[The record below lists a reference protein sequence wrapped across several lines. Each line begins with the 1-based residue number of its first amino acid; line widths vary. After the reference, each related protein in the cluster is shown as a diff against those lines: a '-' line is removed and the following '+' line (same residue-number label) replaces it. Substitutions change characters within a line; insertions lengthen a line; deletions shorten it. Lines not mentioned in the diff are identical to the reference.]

1 MITKKD
7 NTSTKQPGATLDA
20 IGLWV
25 LFNTWAA
32 LSGWTLSMCGMLS
45 GTGYLLALIPLLT
58 GAILWR
64 RPLAS
69 TLTNAVS
76 TFRRFA
82 RLRMKQPLPA
92 LFAITI
98 VAAAIG
104 GILYTP
110 NNYDFLTYRFARML
124 HWWNAGHWHWIHT
137 ANFRQN
143 ISGTGI
149 EWTMMPSLILTH
161 SSRLFF
167 LLNVV
172 SYLLM
177 PGLVFS
183 MLTQLG
189 IGRRTSWFWMW
200 ILPSAYGYVV
210 TAGSV
215 GNDMFGTVLMLTA
228 LHFALRATRRGG
240 ITDLWLGCLA
250 AGLMT
255 AVKASNLPLWL
266 PFLAAARPALPLIRT
281 RWIQTLGIA
290 CVAIAIS
297 FAPTAALNHIYAG
310 GWSGDPT
317 NQEKVQA
324 SSPRVAL
331 LGNGMQLAM
340 GCIAPPVIPQ
350 AASWT
355 AQIQPWIPPSL
366 RAQLKKE
373 FPRFSLQF
381 RDLGNEEHVGLGC
394 GVSLLLATAAG
405 VALFSRRRQSS
416 QHRRWSVLGAGIIAL
431 AAFCSMMA
439 AESTARLLA
448 PYYPLVI
455 ASVLALPGTDRV
467 TYMRW
472 WRMLALLV
480 GLSAVLLVILTPS
493 RPLWPAKTVTT
504 ALRARNS
511 ESRLLK
517 RISSVYSVYGDRADV
532 LAPARALLPAHVHI
546 VGLIQSGDDPEV
558 ALWRPFGQRQ
568 VTSVIGPEM
577 MNRQWLNRMG
587 IQAIVARRSIVE
599 QQCGSMEA
607 WLATIDGSL
616 IKSIRLTL
624 KVSEGNQEWLI
635 VKLNPPPPATTEH
648 P

>member
-1 MITKKD
+1 MIAKRDLTG
-7 NTSTKQPGATLDA
+7 TARPGITLDSA
-20 IGLWV
+20 GLWV

-32 LSGWTLSMCGMLS
+32 LSGWTLSAFGMLS
-45 GTGYLLALIPLLT
+45 GTGYLLALLPLLT

-64 RPLAS
+64 RPLAG
-69 TLTNAVS
+69 TLTDAVLN
-76 TFRRFA
+76 FRRFT
-82 RLRMKQPLPA
+82 RLRMKQPLPS
-92 LFAITI
+92 LFAITF

-104 GILYTP
+104 GILYPP

-149 EWTMMPSLILTH
+149 EWAMMPSLILTH

-167 LLNVV
+167 LLNFV

-183 MLTQLG
+183 VLTQLG

-200 ILPSAYGYVV
+200 ILPSAYGYAV

-215 GNDMFGTVLMLTA
+215 GNDTFGTVLMLTA
-228 LHFALRATRRGG
+228 LHFAFRSTRHGS
-240 ITDLWLGCLA
+240 ITALWLGCLA

-266 PFLAAARPALPLIRT
+266 PFLAAVRPALPLIRT

-290 CVAIAIS
+290 CVAIIIS
-297 FAPTAALNHIYAG
+297 FAPMAALNHIYAG

-340 GCIAPPVIPQ
+340 GCIAPPVLPQ

-355 AQIQPWIPPSL
+355 ARLQHWIPPSL
-366 RAQLKKE
+366 RAELKKE

-381 RDLGNEEHVGLGC
+381 KELGNEEHAGLGC

-405 VALFSRRRQSS
+405 VALFARRRRSS
-416 QHRRWSVLGAGIIAL
+416 HHCRWSVLGAGMIAL
-431 AAFCSMMA
+431 LAFGSVMA
-439 AESTARLLA
+439 AESTARLLS

-467 TYMRW
+467 TYRRW
-472 WRMLALLV
+472 WRMMALLMS
-480 GLSAVLLVILTPS
+480 LSALLIVVLTPS
-493 RPLWPAKTVTT
+493 RPLWPAKTITT
-504 ALRARNS
+504 SLRARNS

-532 LAPARALLPAHVHI
+532 LAPARALLPANVNI
-546 VGLIQSGDDPEV
+546 IGLIQSGDDPEV
-558 ALWRPFGQRQ
+558 ALWRPFGQQQ

-577 MNRQWLNRMG
+577 TNRPWLNRMG

-624 KVSEGNQEWLI
+624 KVSEGDQEWLI